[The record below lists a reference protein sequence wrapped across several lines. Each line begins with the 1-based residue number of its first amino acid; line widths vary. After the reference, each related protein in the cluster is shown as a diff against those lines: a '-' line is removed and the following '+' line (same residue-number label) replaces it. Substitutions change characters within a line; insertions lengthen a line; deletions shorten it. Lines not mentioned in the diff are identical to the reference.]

1 MAESEIYSPGLE
13 GVIAGDTAISTV
25 IDGLRYRGYAVTEL
39 AEKTTFDVVAYL
51 LLHEELP
58 TARQMA
64 EFQKRVAGAR
74 RLPDPLR
81 RLFQELPPAAPPIDV
96 LRSSVSIL
104 AHFDPDMAD
113 LSRDANLRKAE
124 RLLGQI
130 PLAIATHHRIRKG
143 LAPIPPRPDLGHAAN
158 FLYML
163 CGQEPSAAAT
173 RALDVSLILY
183 AEHEFNASTFAA
195 RVVCST
201 ESDLHSG
208 IVAAIG
214 ALKGRLHGGANE
226 KVMELLEKT
235 GGPSNAEKWVRE
247 ALAQGTHHGLRSS
260 RVQGRRR
267 ARRHSEAVC
276 APGGRNRRLA
286 AMGGDGR
293 DHRARRGGRETPVP
307 QPRLARWPALPRAGA
322 GNPAVYADLRHVARD
337 GLERALHRAGG
348 A

>member
-1 MAESEIYSPGLE
+1 MR
-13 GVIAGDTAISTV
+13 GVSRIA
-25 IDGLRYRGYAVTEL
+25 
-39 AEKTTFDVVAYL
+39 
-51 LLHEELP
+51 
-58 TARQMA
+58 
-64 EFQKRVAGAR
+64 
-74 RLPDPLR
+74 LR

-201 ESDLHSG
+201 ESGLHSG

-247 ALAQGTHHGLRSS
+247 ALARKERIMGFGHRVYKAGDVRAGILKPFARQAAETAGSLQWEETAEIIERS
-260 RVQGRRR
+260 
-267 ARRHSEAVC
+267 
-276 APGGRNRRLA
+276 
-286 AMGGDGR
+286 
-293 DHRARRGGRETPVP
+293 RGGRETPVP